1 MGNWFKKL
9 FCGSNCHCHG
19 DKKECCHGDKKECC
33 HGEKSEC
40 CSNTPKVV
48 TPAEEKPVSESSTT
62 PEVKM

>member
-9 FCGSNCHCHG
+9 FCVGHCHCHG
-19 DKKECCHGDKKECC
+19 DKKECCHG
-33 HGEKSEC
+33 EKGDC

>member
-9 FCGSNCHCHG
+9 FVGGDCHCHG
-19 DKKECCHGDKKECC
+19 DKKECCHG
-33 HGEKSEC
+33 EKGDC

-48 TPAEEKPVSESSTT
+48 TPVEEKPVSESSTT